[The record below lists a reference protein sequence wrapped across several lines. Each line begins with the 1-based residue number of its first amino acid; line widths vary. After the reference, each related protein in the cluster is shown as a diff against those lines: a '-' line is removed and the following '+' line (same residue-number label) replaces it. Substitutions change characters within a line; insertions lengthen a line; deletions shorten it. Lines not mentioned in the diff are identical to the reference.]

1 MIMEVVNVLFRKIKK
16 QIEDWIQKGNDALLI
31 TGARQVGKSFIIR
44 ETLKERAEDFI
55 EFNFIKQ
62 TKLLEIFKSAIEGD
76 ADKFLMA
83 LRVAANR

>member
-1 MIMEVVNVLFRKIKK
+1 MLFRKIKK

>member
-1 MIMEVVNVLFRKIKK
+1 MEVVNVLFRKIKK